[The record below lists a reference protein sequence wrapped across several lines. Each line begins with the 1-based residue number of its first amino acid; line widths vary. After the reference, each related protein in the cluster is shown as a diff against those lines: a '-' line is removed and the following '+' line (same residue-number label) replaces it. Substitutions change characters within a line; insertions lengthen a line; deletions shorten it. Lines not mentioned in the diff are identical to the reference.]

1 MQIIIPIILH
11 IIMSITYLF
20 FILRIF
26 LILPYN
32 IYVIPLLYLIVNVFI
47 GRKLKHKSDSTYVKT
62 YVTVTYIMSV
72 LIFIFLILI
81 DASFHR

>member
-1 MQIIIPIILH
+1 MQVIIPIILH

-32 IYVIPLLYLIVNVFI
+32 IYIIPLLYLIVNMFI
-47 GRKLKHKSDSTYVKT
+47 GQKLKHKSESTYVIT
-62 YVTVTYIMSV
+62 YVTVTFIMSV
-72 LIFIFLILI
+72 LIFIFLFLI
-81 DASFHR
+81 NASFHR